1 MFYAAEK
8 QVFLR
13 QIFESDYKQC
23 TVFSKTPFF
32 TKLILRTSFKKLA
45 DLN

>member
-23 TVFSKTPFF
+23 IFKNTFFYKTN
-32 TKLILRTSFKKLA
+32 FK
-45 DLN
+45 N